1 MTFCVFYARKCPWN
15 FEKILP
21 QNARNVKKNFKKI
34 LTFFWLNVKKN
45 FKKFWVSAAMSSGDL
60 NFNSHFEI
68 ALSKG
73 YNNLSFGKGGNMK
86 NDNKKTLTKEQ
97 LIDSLIELNSN
108 NVEWNKHFTKA
119 RLQRGFTLGMLTY
132 LLNNQITKKE
142 VI

>member
-1 MTFCVFYARKCPWN
+1 M
-15 FEKILP
+15 LP
-21 QNARNVKKNFKKI
+21 AN
-34 LTFFWLNVKKN
+34 
-45 FKKFWVSAAMSSGDL
+45 L
-60 NFNSHFEI
+60 NFNTHFVI

-86 NDNKKTLTKEQ
+86 NDTKKTLTKEQ
-97 LIDSLIELNSN
+97 LIDSLIELNSY
-108 NVEWNKHFTKA
+108 NVDWNKHFTKA

>member
-21 QNARNVKKNFKKI
+21 QNARNVKKNFK
-34 LTFFWLNVKKN
+34 N
-45 FKKFWVSAAMSSGDL
+45 FWVSAAMLPANL
-60 NFNSHFEI
+60 NFNTHFEI

-86 NDNKKTLTKEQ
+86 NDTKKTLTKEQ

-108 NVEWNKHFTKA
+108 NVDWNKHFTKA